1 MSKKVSTRVLS
12 SHFKGRYLSLDSE
25 ESLGLVFQLTQ
36 QTEYGNVELN
46 RGISSDNTKTVIYN
60 SESIVLVD
68 IEDNTI
74 SKELEDKLGLVEEDV
89 SIEVNTGEPLVLR
102 GRINKEDIQSN
113 KKYIAMYETEYNRVF
128 VINKRYIVSYEV

>member
-1 MSKKVSTRVLS
+1 M
-12 SHFKGRYLSLDSE
+12 SLDSE
-25 ESLGLVFQLTQ
+25 ESIGLVFQLTQ
-36 QTEYGNVELN
+36 QTDYGNVELN
-46 RGISSDNTKTVIYN
+46 RGVSSDNTKTVIYN

-74 SKELEDKLGLVEEDV
+74 SKELEGKLGLVEEDV
-89 SIEVNTGEPLVLR
+89 LIEVNTGEPLVLR

-128 VINKRYIVSYEV
+128 VINKRYIISYEL